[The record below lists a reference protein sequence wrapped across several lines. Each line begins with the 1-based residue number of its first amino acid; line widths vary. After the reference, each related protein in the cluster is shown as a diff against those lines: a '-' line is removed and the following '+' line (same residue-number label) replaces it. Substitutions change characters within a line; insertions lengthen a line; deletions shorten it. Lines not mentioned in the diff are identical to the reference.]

1 VTHPLFNEVCQG
13 WFYHLLSPIQEALRV
28 GCFNEEHGW
37 HYFVNPALSKWKRFS
52 YPTRRLKK
60 SWQNN
65 LHTILDVEDTSRE
78 RGGRGA
84 YIVDV
89 GGPHFHCKWIHSNP
103 LKGEVRG
110 KPCLVH
116 ETLKFCIR
124 TKFQDWEFLGEN
136 FRKRKVSSRLIW
148 LFAIL
153 CEETLGIFAISEKD

>member
-1 VTHPLFNEVCQG
+1 MWHTHYLMKSTVDIILSIQPFQSGRYSHTRQRDLRSRDKITCTLF
-13 WFYHLLSPIQEALRV
+13 WMLR
-28 GCFNEEHGW
+28 E
-37 HYFVNPALSKWKRFS
+37 
-52 YPTRRLKK
+52 
-60 SWQNN
+60 
-65 LHTILDVEDTSRE
+65 
-78 RGGRGA
+78 GGRGA

-116 ETLKFCIR
+116 ETLKFCIQ

-148 LFAIL
+148 LFAIP